1 LWVLND
7 SVALIMIFSVCV
19 GILVIQIIYLS
30 VLLIAFNKDKRIA
43 TTSTPTG
50 MSVIVCAHDEED
62 NLRKLIPI
70 LLAQDHP
77 NFEVIIVND
86 RSNDGTY
93 DYLLKATTE
102 DPRLRM
108 VTVRDVPKHMTGKK
122 FALTMGIKAARH
134 DWVLLTDADCRPG
147 PSWIA
152 GMNQHIVDN
161 KSIVIG
167 VSPYEKHEG
176 LLNTFIRFESLLTAI
191 QYVGFA
197 LSGRPYMGV
206 GRNLAYRRQLF
217 LESKGFNDHLDII
230 GGDDDLFVN
239 RHATSA
245 NVAVAIGPGVVVHSV
260 PKKTWRE
267 LFYQKLRHLSVG
279 KRYKAAD
286 RFLLGLF
293 SITWI
298 LSPFTWVAM
307 PFLGIQ
313 WSIVGGLIVLRLV
326 LLCTVFNVAPRIL
339 GEPFEAWKV
348 PFLDFIYAFYYLVAG
363 PIALVTKRV
372 RWKI

>member
-1 LWVLND
+1 
-7 SVALIMIFSVCV
+7 VALSVIFVICV
-19 GILVIQIIYLS
+19 AILAVQIIYLL
-30 VLLIAFNKDKRIA
+30 VFLVAFSGDKRTPT
-43 TTSTPTG
+43 TTSPSSI
-50 MSVIVCAHDEED
+50 SVIVCAHDEEE
-62 NLRKLIPI
+62 NLRTLIPV

-77 NFEVIIVND
+77 NFEVIVVDD

-93 DYLLKATTE
+93 DYLLKATSE
-102 DPRLRM
+102 NPRLRM
-108 VTVRDVPKHMTGKK
+108 VTVRDAPKHMTGKK

-147 PSWIA
+147 SHWIS

-167 VSPYEKHEG
+167 FSPYEKQEG
-176 LLNTFIRFESLLTAI
+176 LLNAFIRFESLLTAI
-191 QYVGFA
+191 QYFGFA
-197 LSGRPYMGV
+197 LAGRPYMGV
-206 GRNLAYRRQLF
+206 GRNLAYRRKLF

-239 RHATSA
+239 QHAMPA
-245 NVAVAIGPGVVVHSV
+245 NVALAMGAGVLVHSV
-260 PKKTWRE
+260 PKQTWRE
-267 LFYQKLRHLSVG
+267 LFHQKLRHLSVG
-279 KRYKAAD
+279 KRYKATD
-286 RFLLGLF
+286 RFLLALF

-298 LSPFTWVAM
+298 LSPFTWVGL

-313 WSIVGGLIVLRLV
+313 WSIVGGLIVLRLI
-326 LLCTVFNVAPRIL
+326 LLCSLFNVAPRTL
-339 GEPFEAWKV
+339 GDPFETWKV